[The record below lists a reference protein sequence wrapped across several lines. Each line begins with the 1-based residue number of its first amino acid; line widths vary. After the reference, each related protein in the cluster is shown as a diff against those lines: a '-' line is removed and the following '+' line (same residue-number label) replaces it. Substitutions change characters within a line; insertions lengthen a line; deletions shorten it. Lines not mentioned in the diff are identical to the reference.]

1 MQSRV
6 GSAVSWGLRLC
17 RWACGEHWGLHMAL
31 VVELVVSRPMR
42 DLQQDTR
49 DHCEANGSAP
59 ILCDPVVISLALV
72 EVGQLSSAQRDPS
85 RGWTS
90 LFESLG
96 LHAARRL
103 ELFQS
108 ASGMSYAQSFWRKIS
123 FDRKKVVSLGSCKW

>member
-1 MQSRV
+1 
-6 GSAVSWGLRLC
+6 
-17 RWACGEHWGLHMAL
+17 MAL

-49 DHCEANGSAP
+49 DHCGANGSAP
-59 ILCDPVVISLALV
+59 ILRDPVVISLALV
-72 EVGQLSSAQRDPS
+72 EVGQLSSSQRDPS
-85 RGWTS
+85 RDWTS